1 MAANEQA
8 QVSEWLRS
16 LYMEADRELS
26 EAPPERIL
34 QWVGE
39 NFGKRA
45 GISCSFGGPGGVV
58 LAHMASQFAPESKI
72 LFVDT
77 GFLFPETYAL
87 RDRLEAEWGLRVVT
101 AEPDLSPSKQEE
113 LYGPRLW
120 ERDPG
125 LCCHLRKVEPMAKL
139 LAQVD
144 CWVTALRRDQSPT
157 RAGVRRFE
165 LHEVSPLHSVLKVN
179 PLADWSG
186 ADVWNYVHERG
197 LPYNPLLDD
206 GYPSLGCIYCT
217 ARADGPDERA
227 GRWKG
232 TSKTECGLHTFTRQM
247 R

>member
-120 ERDPG
+120 ERDPD

-179 PLADWSG
+179 PLADWSR